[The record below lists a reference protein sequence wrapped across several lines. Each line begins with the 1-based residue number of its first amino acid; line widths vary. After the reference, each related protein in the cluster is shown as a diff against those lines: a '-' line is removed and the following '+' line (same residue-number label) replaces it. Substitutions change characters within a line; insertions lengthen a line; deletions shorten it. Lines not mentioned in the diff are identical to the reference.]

1 VLCPEIEATGRS
13 TKGPSTLNDIH
24 TTYFIFKRITKKNQ
38 TLTLLFSF
46 AEVTVKCQFSN
57 LQFSNFK
64 ASVVASSLV
73 ETLLVLEGSIIP
85 ISKVYESLKFTF

>member
-1 VLCPEIEATGRS
+1 MADSPEGR
-13 TKGPSTLNDIH
+13 NMM
-24 TTYFIFKRITKKNQ
+24 
-38 TLTLLFSF
+38 
-46 AEVTVKCQFSN
+46 
-57 LQFSNFK
+57 QFSNFK